1 MRVTGNPLF
10 FFVMA
15 RGLLHFSI
23 SSVARSTSL
32 TCHKL
37 FSTLLQDKV
46 YELIPYIILDLIYL
60 LYMHI

>member
-23 SSVARSTSL
+23 SLVARSTSL

-37 FSTLLQDKV
+37 LLQDKV